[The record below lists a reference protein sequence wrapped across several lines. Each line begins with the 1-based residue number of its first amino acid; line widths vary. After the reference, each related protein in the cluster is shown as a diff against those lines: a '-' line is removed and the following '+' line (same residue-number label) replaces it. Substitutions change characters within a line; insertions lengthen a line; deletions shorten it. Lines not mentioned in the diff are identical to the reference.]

1 MRKNY
6 KKSFVLFNNHCYNYV
21 NEMAS
26 SLLMSC
32 DYEAVNFH
40 FSFILKYKFT
50 LIWTWSFVPLILH
63 FKL

>member
-21 NEMAS
+21 NDMAL
-26 SLLMSC
+26 SLLISC

-40 FSFILKYKFT
+40 SSISFILKYKFT
-50 LIWTWSFVPLILH
+50 
-63 FKL
+63 

>member
-1 MRKNY
+1 M
-6 KKSFVLFNNHCYNYV
+6 VLNHCHAIIFKWEKITKSYNYV

-50 LIWTWSFVPLILH
+50 
-63 FKL
+63 

>member
-6 KKSFVLFNNHCYNYV
+6 KKSFVLFNNHFYNYV
-21 NEMAS
+21 NEMAA

-40 FSFILKYKFT
+40 SFILKYKFT
-50 LIWTWSFVPLILH
+50 
-63 FKL
+63 